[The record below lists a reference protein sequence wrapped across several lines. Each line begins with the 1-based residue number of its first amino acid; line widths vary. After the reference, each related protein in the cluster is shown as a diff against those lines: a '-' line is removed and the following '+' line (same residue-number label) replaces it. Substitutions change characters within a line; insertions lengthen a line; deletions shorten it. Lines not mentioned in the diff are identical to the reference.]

1 MFLKCYSR
9 FKKILAVNVS
19 KNYLKGMSLTMSREE
34 DLKRRY
40 ELEDKLKD
48 VIVKSSG
55 LSKRLSDITKELSG
69 IDAKVDTLKQKKS
82 GTPPQERSDR
92 IRIYT
97 NTTII
102 LLIIALIVF
111 ALLCSASL
119 EQYKLIFTIIIIVII
134 CIFLFLGYAYW
145 NDSENL
151 KRDKELEQEIIQIQN
166 STNTLFDNRKNIQ
179 NDLENITFQ
188 MAEII
193 RELKKLTE
201 IK

>member
-1 MFLKCYSR
+1 ML
-9 FKKILAVNVS
+9 
-19 KNYLKGMSLTMSREE
+19 KNYSKGLSLIMSREE

-40 ELEDKLKD
+40 ELEDRLKD
-48 VIVKSSG
+48 VIVKSSV
-55 LSKRLSDITKELSG
+55 LSKRLSDISKELSG
-69 IDAKVDTLKQKKS
+69 IDAKIHTLNQKKS

-92 IRIYT
+92 IKIYT
-97 NTTII
+97 NIAII
-102 LLIIALIVF
+102 LLIIALIIF

-119 EQYKLIFTIIIIVII
+119 EQYKLVFTIIIIVII

>member
-1 MFLKCYSR
+1 
-9 FKKILAVNVS
+9 
-19 KNYLKGMSLTMSREE
+19 MSLAMSREE
-34 DLKRRY
+34 DLKKRY

-55 LSKRLSDITKELSG
+55 LSKRLSDISKELSG
-69 IDAKVDTLKQKKS
+69 IDAKIATLNQKKS
-82 GTPPQERSDR
+82 GTPPQERSNR

-97 NTTII
+97 NTAII
-102 LLIIALIVF
+102 LLVVALIVF
-111 ALLCSASL
+111 ALLCSTSL
-119 EQYKLIFTIIIIVII
+119 EQYKLIFTIIIIIII

-151 KRDKELEQEIIQIQN
+151 KHDKELEQEITQIQN
-166 STNTLFDNRKNIQ
+166 NTNTLFDNRRNIQ
-179 NDLENITFQ
+179 NDLENIAFQ